1 MDRPP
6 LARQES
12 SSTSSIEQARVRNHD
27 DVLCPHQQRKK
38 ERKNIN
44 LRELLMPNFKPLL
57 KKKKKKKSTIHNT
70 SCTPRSAGRQPNHK
84 DKTTA
89 RHHHKPKLRDTGIGG
104 QIFNRLCRG
113 GREWRCH

>member
-57 KKKKKKKSTIHNT
+57 KKKKKEINHSQYFLY
-70 SCTPRSAGRQPNHK
+70 PQVGR
-84 DKTTA
+84 A
-89 RHHHKPKLRDTGIGG
+89 AA
-104 QIFNRLCRG
+104 
-113 GREWRCH
+113 ES

>member
-57 KKKKKKKSTIHNT
+57 KKKKKEKRNQPFTILLV
-70 SCTPRSAGRQPNHK
+70 PPGRQGGSRIIK
-84 DKTTA
+84 I
-89 RHHHKPKLRDTGIGG
+89 KPPRDTTISPSSE
-104 QIFNRLCRG
+104 I
-113 GREWRCH
+113 RE